1 MKKSG
6 AGTQAYAL
14 FASATGSSSKG
25 VLSTL
30 ARHLTGCFA
39 PNKAALYAAT
49 AVAYETS
56 PVGYSVA
63 ASVHALS
70 VDHRQP
76 ALTRLN
82 NVLFNQALALD
93 LERFDEVVPAEE
105 MFRPSLKRKGAHP
118 RLVDSLGGEHLAVQT
133 MEKGLKRLA
142 EDPAQS
148 FARCHCVF
156 YPISSDTT
164 SPQASLRSVASSSG

>member
-25 VLSTL
+25 VLSTI

-39 PNKAALYAAT
+39 PNKTALHSAT
-49 AVAYETS
+49 AVSYELL
-56 PVGYSVA
+56 PGNYSVA
-63 ASVHALS
+63 ASVHGLS

-76 ALTRLN
+76 ALTRLS

-93 LERFDEVVPAEE
+93 LERFDEGAPADE
-105 MFRPSLKRKGAHP
+105 MFRPSLKREGAHP
-118 RLVDSLGGEHLAVQT
+118 RLADSLGGEQLAVQT

-148 FARCHCVF
+148 FARCHSFF

-164 SPQASLRSVASSSG
+164 SPQASLHSVASSSG

>member
-1 MKKSG
+1 MNKSG

-25 VLSTL
+25 VLSTI

-39 PNKAALYAAT
+39 PNKTAFHSAT
-49 AVAYETS
+49 AVSYELS
-56 PVGYSVA
+56 PGNYSVA
-63 ASVHALS
+63 ASVYGLS

-93 LERFDEVVPAEE
+93 LERFDEVASADE

-118 RLVDSLGGEHLAVQT
+118 RLVDSLDDEHLAVQT

-164 SPQASLRSVASSSG
+164 SPQALLRSVASSSG